1 MSHLPS
7 ARHHAFLSA
16 LAPISEEEIDA
27 ALRTLMALHDVRLAD
42 VGERT
47 RRDPNG
53 HAAVLPHPDRRLD
66 EAQRQA
72 SASPDAPPTS

>member
-1 MSHLPS
+1 MSHIPS

-27 ALRTLMALHDVRLAD
+27 ATRTLAALDDVPLAD
-42 VGERT
+42 VGECSRH
-47 RRDPNG
+47 DPNG
-53 HAAVLPHPDRRLD
+53 RAAVLPHPDRTLD

-72 SASPDAPPTS
+72 SASPDAPPTR